1 MQDTSDHIRTD
12 KSSSMWQHAVGE
24 PRVALGAPQ
33 MNYALPPSEGDQL
46 DPPRASASLSS
57 RQALRYRYHVG
68 LVVADASALFFS
80 FAVAGLLRETSGV
93 GSGSTLG
100 LLLVPVTLLFALN
113 NGSYSYRALADWR
126 YGFGRVVMAAMQ
138 ALALVLLIAFS
149 VQSSEQFSRLVF
161 GVGLALTPISL
172 AVGRWMMHRRTRRWR
187 HGLLNNLVIVDG
199 YPVTLPAGVDV
210 VDADAA
216 GLRPDPRDP
225 MMLNRLGHVVR
236 GADFVLVCCRAEDRA
251 GWAHLLKG
259 TDVASHVL
267 IPEFD
272 SLGGTTVGRFHGH
285 PTMQVSTG
293 VLDLRERFQKRLLDL
308 ALTVPAIVLLTP
320 VLALVALAVKL
331 DTRGPVLFTQDRL
344 GRGNRL
350 FKLYKFRS
358 MHTRD
363 SDADGKTS
371 TQRGDAR
378 ITRVGRFIRAT
389 SLDELPQL
397 FNVLS
402 GDMSLVGPRPHAL
415 GSLAGFELFW
425 DVDQRY
431 WHRHALKPGITGL
444 AQVRGFRGATLERDD
459 LIHRL
464 QSDLAYFEGWSIW
477 RDLGILLS
485 TFKVV
490 VHRNAF

>member
-1 MQDTSDHIRTD
+1 
-12 KSSSMWQHAVGE
+12 
-24 PRVALGAPQ
+24 
-33 MNYALPPSEGDQL
+33 MNYVFPPTEGSDSKDTPQ
-46 DPPRASASLSS
+46 AHGSLSS
-57 RQALRYRYHVG
+57 RQALRYRYHTG
-68 LVVADASALFFS
+68 LAVADASALFFS
-80 FAVAGLLRETSGV
+80 FYVAGLLRSTSTVSNGT
-93 GSGSTLG
+93 TLG

-113 NGSYSYRALADWR
+113 NGSYSYQALAEWR
-126 YGFGRVVMAAMQ
+126 HGLGRVIVAAMQ
-138 ALALVLLIAFS
+138 ALVLVLLIAFS

-161 GVGLALTPISL
+161 GVGLTLTPISL
-172 AVGRWMMHRRTRRWR
+172 TFGRWMMHRRTRQWR
-187 HGLLNNLVIVDG
+187 HGLLNKLAIVDRC
-199 YPVTLPAGVDV
+199 TLSLPAGIDV

-225 MMLNRLGHVVR
+225 MMLNRLGHIVR
-236 GADFVLVCCRAEDRA
+236 GADFVLVCCRIEDRA
-251 GWAHLLKG
+251 AWAHLLKG
-259 TDVASHVL
+259 TDVPSHVL

-285 PTMQVSTG
+285 STMQISSG

-308 ALTVPAIVLLTP
+308 AFTVPAIVLLTP
-320 VLALVALAVKL
+320 VLLLVALMIKL
-331 DTRGPVLFTQDRL
+331 DTRGPVLFKQERL

-350 FKLYKFRS
+350 FRLYKFRS
-358 MHTRD
+358 MHVHD
-363 SDADGKTS
+363 CDADGSTS
-371 TQRGDAR
+371 TRRDDAR
-378 ITRVGRFIRAT
+378 VTRVGRFIRAT

-415 GSLAGFELFW
+415 GSLAGLELFW

-444 AQVRGFRGATLERDD
+444 AQVRGFRGATLQRDD

-464 QSDLAYFEGWSIW
+464 QSDLEYFEGWSIW
-477 RDLGILLS
+477 RDVGILFA
-485 TFKVV
+485 TFRVV